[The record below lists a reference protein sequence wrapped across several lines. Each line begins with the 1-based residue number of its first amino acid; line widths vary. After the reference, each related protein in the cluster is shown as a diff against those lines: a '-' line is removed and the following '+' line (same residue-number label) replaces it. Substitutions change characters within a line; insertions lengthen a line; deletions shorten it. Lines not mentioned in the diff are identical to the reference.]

1 MLPPLVTHTISVAQL
16 QVASGQI
23 GDIEIDK
30 IAPGQA
36 QVGRLT
42 LGGTSLTINSG
53 SAFLHNVR
61 FLLQLQFTLG
71 YWYNL
76 GFGISGSGS
85 DDLGTIAI
93 PFNVGNVLVPTLN
106 NIALGIPSLSAT
118 NVTAGIAPIVNL
130 ALGGGGFTGV
140 EADAVTIPSGGFQ
153 LGGLGLGAVSIASV
167 QVPDALVGK
176 VSIADFTPTG
186 NIVVPSVQLNN
197 IELPSASAADIQSTA
212 PIAINNIEASAQ
224 GISADFGIF
233 GVSIMVTPIINTFIG
248 SLELTGVSIA
258 GSVAQAEIQNISVPI
273 VISGINLK
281 TITIGAID
289 VSNITL

>member
-30 IAPGQA
+30 ITPGQA

-93 PFNVGNVLVPTLN
+93 PFNVGNVLVPT
-106 NIALGIPSLSAT
+106 
-118 NVTAGIAPIVNL
+118 
-130 ALGGGGFTGV
+130 
-140 EADAVTIPSGGFQ
+140 
-153 LGGLGLGAVSIASV
+153 
-167 QVPDALVGK
+167 
-176 VSIADFTPTG
+176 
-186 NIVVPSVQLNN
+186 
-197 IELPSASAADIQSTA
+197 
-212 PIAINNIEASAQ
+212 
-224 GISADFGIF
+224 
-233 GVSIMVTPIINTFIG
+233 
-248 SLELTGVSIA
+248 
-258 GSVAQAEIQNISVPI
+258 
-273 VISGINLK
+273 
-281 TITIGAID
+281 
-289 VSNITL
+289 